1 MIRAP
6 GKTLTTW
13 TVDDTVAA
21 SSPAMIDR
29 STAHCTRLNV
39 NCAFSLCPWLES
51 VGRSS
56 ICYKCM
62 SISLCVL
69 EQQNAYYRQIIE
81 RSSEVADIFTVRGRD
96 PWWGGTQCQP
106 REEFQ
111 NGIRNPPV
119 FVLTGVANDEGGWVF
134 WTAEWRSLFS
144 HPNRS
149 QSVAGSV
156 RNNLQVN
163 VLGVERLH
171 SHRHQEQLCSR
182 GWPCGHQGFLVS
194 TTEPVSDHPT
204 LDISLN
210 HTCWFLVLSLSV

>member
-96 PWWGGTQCQP
+96 PWWGGVPNVNRAKNFKMEYETHRYLFWPALRTMKVAGFSEPQSGDPYSVTQIGPSQLLVLYVTTSKWTYL
-106 REEFQ
+106 EL
-111 NGIRNPPV
+111 NGYTRIGTRSSY
-119 FVLTGVANDEGGWVF
+119 VLEGDLVV
-134 WTAEWRSLFS
+134 TKV
-144 HPNRS
+144 S
-149 QSVAGSV
+149 QSPLPNQWVTI
-156 RNNLQVN
+156 
-163 VLGVERLH
+163 
-171 SHRHQEQLCSR
+171 QL
-182 GWPCGHQGFLVS
+182 L
-194 TTEPVSDHPT
+194 T
-204 LDISLN
+204 
-210 HTCWFLVLSLSV
+210 